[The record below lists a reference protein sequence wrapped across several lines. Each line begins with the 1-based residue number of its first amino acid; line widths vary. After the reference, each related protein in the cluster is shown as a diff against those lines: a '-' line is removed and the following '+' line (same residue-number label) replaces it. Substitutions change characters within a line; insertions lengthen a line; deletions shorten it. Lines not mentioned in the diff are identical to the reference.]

1 MSPQL
6 IILFIAMAIGLQPI
20 ATDLYLPALPDLTA
34 GLGTTTAQ
42 AQLTLTALLLP
53 FGISQLAWGPLS
65 DRFGR
70 RPILLAGL
78 VLFSVGAIGCV
89 FAQSITTLQAWR
101 ALEGIGMGATVMTGR
116 AVVRDA
122 FAPSEGA
129 RVMSKALAGLGVLSC
144 LGPVVGGFLAEYAG
158 WRWTLGSIAVFSCT
172 LTLVVFLWF
181 RETLPA
187 ERQSLLDVSTVA
199 QHWRTVLRHPTFI
212 ACSLLMAMTYSGF
225 VIFLITTPFV
235 FIQVLG
241 LSRVQF
247 GLAILS
253 NSFFFIVGTIL
264 CRWLLAHR
272 GLRTTVATGGALSLA
287 SGLLLA
293 GQAWTNSA
301 SIWTLVPAVWVY
313 ALGHGIHLACSQSG
327 AVAPFPRM
335 AGVASALNGCISMAV
350 AFLVGGLVGKQL
362 EVSVS
367 VMAYGVLL
375 CCIPLALVA
384 WTLMQ
389 RHGELKPA

>member
-181 RETLPA
+181 RETVPP
-187 ERQSLLDVSTVA
+187 ER
-199 QHWRTVLRHPTFI
+199 
-212 ACSLLMAMTYSGF
+212 
-225 VIFLITTPFV
+225 
-235 FIQVLG
+235 
-241 LSRVQF
+241 
-247 GLAILS
+247 
-253 NSFFFIVGTIL
+253 
-264 CRWLLAHR
+264 
-272 GLRTTVATGGALSLA
+272 
-287 SGLLLA
+287 
-293 GQAWTNSA
+293 
-301 SIWTLVPAVWVY
+301 
-313 ALGHGIHLACSQSG
+313 
-327 AVAPFPRM
+327 
-335 AGVASALNGCISMAV
+335 
-350 AFLVGGLVGKQL
+350 
-362 EVSVS
+362 
-367 VMAYGVLL
+367 
-375 CCIPLALVA
+375 
-384 WTLMQ
+384 
-389 RHGELKPA
+389 